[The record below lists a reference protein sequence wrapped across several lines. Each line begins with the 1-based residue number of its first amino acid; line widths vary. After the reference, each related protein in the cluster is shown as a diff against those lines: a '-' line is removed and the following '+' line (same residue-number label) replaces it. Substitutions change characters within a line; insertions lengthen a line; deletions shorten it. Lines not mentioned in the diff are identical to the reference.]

1 MILPAAESFIDI
13 NNKFIKF
20 LNFLNFLKFLGFLG
34 VKDHES
40 QTVG

>member
-20 LNFLNFLKFLGFLG
+20 LNFLKFLGFLG